1 MSQVMMIK
9 VILIERKWV
18 SITNDEARLGF
29 ISRCDDD
36 VGLTLEGFVRT
47 TVVLIDVGRLVTA
60 VTMVNDVAVED
71 EVDNVDV
78 RVPTSGTTDIS
89 AILLCCCTSIWIPKI
104 QFNCF
109 KGKIV
114 DCLFKK
120 RLTSDTNRLIGW
132 SKNVGTVASVVICVK
147 LYKLTFLIDLY
158 NVFKCYLDLGRE
170 IERIWERTRWLPDW
184 WLCYN
189 SSLCWH
195 LLINHAR
202 SQLY

>member
-1 MSQVMMIK
+1 M
-9 VILIERKWV
+9 

-89 AILLCCCTSIWIPKI
+89 AILLCCCTSI
-104 QFNCF
+104 
-109 KGKIV
+109 
-114 DCLFKK
+114 
-120 RLTSDTNRLIGW
+120 
-132 SKNVGTVASVVICVK
+132 
-147 LYKLTFLIDLY
+147 
-158 NVFKCYLDLGRE
+158 
-170 IERIWERTRWLPDW
+170 
-184 WLCYN
+184 
-189 SSLCWH
+189 
-195 LLINHAR
+195 
-202 SQLY
+202 